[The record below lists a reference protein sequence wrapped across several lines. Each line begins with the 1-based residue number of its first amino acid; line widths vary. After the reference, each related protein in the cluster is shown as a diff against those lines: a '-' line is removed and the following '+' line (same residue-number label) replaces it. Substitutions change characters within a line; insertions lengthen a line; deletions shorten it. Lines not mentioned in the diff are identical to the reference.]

1 MKKRHFDDFR
11 SKVALFTLIGNFC
24 LSKWKPHWALIQV
37 MPSEAA
43 SSNLCSLQGHW
54 EPFFTKKILVYIWPW
69 TWAVISKFPVLDT
82 FEKKFRENN
91 INWNY
96 YVNFDVRIC
105 DAPIMFR
112 DQQTLNNKWQFKSQQ
127 QKKKWQLKQEVIP
140 LAGSEVG
147 VRVKMHPLPPN
158 TSH

>member
-1 MKKRHFDDFR
+1 MAIFT
-11 SKVALFTLIGNFC
+11 SKVALFTYIGNFC
-24 LSKWKPHWALIQV
+24 LNKWKPHWALIQV

-82 FEKKFRENN
+82 FEKKLRENN

-96 YVNFDVRIC
+96 YVNSDVRIC

-112 DQQTLNNKWQFKSQQ
+112 DQQTLNNKWQFKSQTT
-127 QKKKWQLKQEVIP
+127 KKMTTKTGSHSLGGIGSGG
-140 LAGSEVG
+140 AGKNAPSPTQYFSL
-147 VRVKMHPLPPN
+147 R
-158 TSH
+158 